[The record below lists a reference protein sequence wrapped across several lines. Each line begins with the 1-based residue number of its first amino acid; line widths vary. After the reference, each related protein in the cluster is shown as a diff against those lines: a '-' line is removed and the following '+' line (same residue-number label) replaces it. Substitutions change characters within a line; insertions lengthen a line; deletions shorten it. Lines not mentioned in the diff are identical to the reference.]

1 MLSADFSPETA
12 DQQAMAGYIQSTKRK
27 KTYNQEYSTL
37 QGNHSDLKE
46 NFPDKD
52 KHH

>member
-27 KTYNQEYSTL
+27 KPIT
-37 QGNHSDLKE
+37 GNILHCKVIIQI
-46 NFPDKD
+46 
-52 KHH
+52 